1 MMDTRNDKELI
12 EKYRKSDFGDRIFLF
27 LDHRDLRSEFSAIDT
42 ADAERNN
49 EQSAEKQ
56 NPHIFK
62 PDWLSSMKRVW
73 QEIFS
78 TSKPSSE
85 SVE

>member
-1 MMDTRNDKELI
+1 MMDTHTDNELI
-12 EKYRKSDFGDRIFLF
+12 EKYRKSDFSDRIFLF

-42 ADAERNN
+42 ADAE
-49 EQSAEKQ
+49 KQ
-56 NPHIFK
+56 NSHIFK